1 MKQLGKSSKFEYTVE
16 PFTEDFTGVLAWQEL
31 GKRILAAAGMHADSH
46 GFGMKQLMPQN
57 MAWVLSRMTI
67 SMNEMPKVNEKYA
80 VDTWIRNIYRTFTDR
95 CFAILRPDNTAYG
108 YAYTTWALINM
119 ETRMPVNLE
128 NLPDGGFAKWID
140 DEKICQ
146 VSDNSRIRV
155 KESEPSRVIT
165 AYYSDIDINCHVN
178 SIRYIEHMLDLFPQ
192 EQYTGH
198 PLANL
203 EIAYHGEALYGDS
216 LALYKQCVSP
226 GVWDVE
232 VRMQPREDETG
243 REKKICSCRMTFK

>member
-16 PFTEDFTGVLAWQEL
+16 PFTEDFTGALAWQEL

-57 MAWVLSRMTI
+57 MAWALSRMSI

-119 ETRMPVNLE
+119 
-128 NLPDGGFAKWID
+128 
-140 DEKICQ
+140 
-146 VSDNSRIRV
+146 
-155 KESEPSRVIT
+155 
-165 AYYSDIDINCHVN
+165 
-178 SIRYIEHMLDLFPQ
+178 
-192 EQYTGH
+192 
-198 PLANL
+198 
-203 EIAYHGEALYGDS
+203 
-216 LALYKQCVSP
+216 
-226 GVWDVE
+226 
-232 VRMQPREDETG
+232 
-243 REKKICSCRMTFK
+243 

>member
-165 AYYSDIDINCHVN
+165 AYYSDIDITATSTALDISSTC
-178 SIRYIEHMLDLFPQ
+178 SIFSRRSNIPVTLWRILRLPTMARLF
-192 EQYTGH
+192 TVILLH
-198 PLANL
+198 
-203 EIAYHGEALYGDS
+203 S
-216 LALYKQCVSP
+216 TSSVFRP
-226 GVWDVE
+226 GSGMWRCACCLGKTRPAGKRKYV
-232 VRMQPREDETG
+232 PAA
-243 REKKICSCRMTFK
+243 